1 MTISFLGDKK
11 REDFPQFEEL
21 FGFIEN
27 YMGYLPNSYLLM
39 GDKPELMNAFSA
51 LTTSIFSSNE
61 ISNELKQLIAL
72 ASSLSSGCKYCQSHT
87 SHGAERA
94 GVPLEKIVAILNYSK
109 SDLYSNEEKA
119 VLNLA
124 FASGSAPNNANQKH
138 FDELKQHYSD
148 SQITDIV
155 AVISL
160 FGFLNRWNDTF
171 GTQIESM
178 PSDFVENELLPNQ
191 KIGTSI

>member
-39 GDKPELMNAFSA
+39 GEKPELMNAFSA

-138 FDELKQHYSD
+138 FDELKQYYSD

-178 PSDFVENELLPNQ
+178 PSDFVENELLPNGW
-191 KIGTSI
+191 KS